1 MIARQPAPVLPVSA
15 FSVGDMVR
23 PRSEWRAD
31 PNNVPSGP
39 IVQIEP
45 WGGEGAIHIAGER
58 RAFAGYVFEQVEPC
72 GPTSGTVIRPR

>member
-31 PNNVPSGP
+31 HNNIPSGP

-45 WGGEGAIHIAGER
+45 WGDAGAIHVEGEPKL
-58 RAFAGYVFEQVEPC
+58 FAAYVFELLEP
-72 GPTSGTVIRPR
+72 